1 MTHPTPNPKA
11 NPKANQTITPPTN
24 PQSLQA
30 NASLA
35 APDPHIPDQ
44 VPILRSRD
52 PASLVPGPAPIYTAP
67 WEQRLDHIV
76 TTMRDIS
83 AATDPQEMVRIYAT
97 RMAGTLG
104 QSLTIALS
112 RRDLARPRVRMT
124 RNNAWEREIDPWR
137 ERHLLPVFEGGLF
150 SDLIYAENVRV
161 DNDFKLDP
169 SDPAYPYVRG
179 MRSLLAI
186 PQFENGDAINMV
198 TFFSPIPNAFEPSR
212 IPDIVLT
219 TNLFGRATKNLV
231 LTRDLSAA
239 YDTLDRELRAVQDI
253 QLALLPQEH
262 PNIPTLELA
271 SHYQTSTRAGGDYYD
286 YFELPNGQWGIIVA
300 DVSGHGTPAAVL
312 MAIVHAIAHM
322 MPGNAMP
329 PDRVL
334 EFINRELVTR
344 YTKDGGAFVT
354 AFYGIYDQNT
364 RELRFAI
371 AGHPLPLLREPD
383 GTVIVLDSPHAG
395 PPLGILPDV
404 DYPAAHITLKPGQTI
419 VVYTD
424 GITEAFSPDR
434 KMYGEPR
441 LHAVLSR
448 GGPNAPDDA
457 NAVVSRIIQ
466 DVGDFA
472 GLDNRSDDRTL
483 VVARVK

>member
-1 MTHPTPNPKA
+1 MSQQAA
-11 NPKANQTITPPTN
+11 NPDPLTN
-24 PQSLQA
+24 PMNLPTQPTADS
-30 NASLA
+30 SG
-35 APDPHIPDQ
+35 PESFPDQ
-44 VPILRSRD
+44 VPTLPTRD
-52 PASLVPGPAPIYTAP
+52 LATLTPGPAPIYTAP
-67 WEQRLDHIV
+67 WKERLDHV
-76 TTMRDIS
+76 VNTMRDVS
-83 AATDPQEMVRIYAT
+83 RATDPQEMVRVYAS

-104 QSLTIALS
+104 QVLTIALS
-112 RRDLARPRVRMT
+112 RRDLSAPRVRMT
-124 RNNAWEREIDPWR
+124 RNNAWTRVVDPWR
-137 ERHLLPVFEGGLF
+137 DNHLLPVFDTGLF
-150 SDLIYAENVRV
+150 SDLIYAEDVRV
-161 DNDFKLDP
+161 DNDFKIDP

-186 PQFENGDAINMV
+186 PQFENGEAVNLV
-198 TFFSPIPNAFEPSR
+198 AFFSPNPDAFDPVR
-212 IPDIVLT
+212 VPDAVLT

-231 LTRDLSAA
+231 LSRDLATA
-239 YDTLDRELRAVQDI
+239 YDALDRELRAVQDI

-286 YFELPNGQWGIIVA
+286 YFELPDGQWGIIVA

-322 MPGNAMP
+322 MPGSAMP

-334 EFINRELVTR
+334 EFINRELVRR
-344 YTKDGGAFVT
+344 YTRDGGAFVT
-354 AFYGIYDQNT
+354 AFYGIYNAQT
-364 RELRFAI
+364 RDLAFAV
-371 AGHPLPLLREPD
+371 AGHPLPLVREPD
-383 GTVIVLDSPHAG
+383 GTVTVLDSPHAG

-404 DYPAAHITLKPGQTI
+404 DYPASYVRLKPGQTVAI
-419 VVYTD
+419 YTD

-441 LHAVLSR
+441 LRSVLAR
-448 GGPNAPDDA
+448 GGEDA
-457 NAVVSRIIQ
+457 NEVVANIIQ